1 MSAFSGLK
9 LVAAKRPQTAAPAVV
24 RRAKLAG
31 QLAEQMELVRANAAG
46 TTYAPM
52 RVRSVLDKAT
62 GLRSSVQH
70 AKRVKQWWFMADT
83 GRVCLQVRYGTR
95 VLELAR
101 ACAAGTTYAPMRVRS
116 VLDKATGLRSSVQ
129 HAKRVRQWWWLVP
142 ETGRV
147 CLQVFYGTRILDLAK
162 GKNSIDVGSSA
173 ELLTVL
179 ETVKK
184 CVELGELDAQID
196 AASAA
201 VRARFVK

>member
-31 QLAEQMELVRANAAG
+31 QLDEQMELVRANAAG
-46 TTYAPM
+46 TTYAPVRM
-52 RVRSVLDKAT
+52 RSVLDKAT
-62 GLRSSVQH
+62 GLRSSVAH
-70 AKRVKQWWFMADT
+70 AKRVKQWWFVADT

-95 VLELAR
+95 VLELA
-101 ACAAGTTYAPMRVRS
+101 
-116 VLDKATGLRSSVQ
+116 
-129 HAKRVRQWWWLVP
+129 
-142 ETGRV
+142 
-147 CLQVFYGTRILDLAK
+147 K

-173 ELLTVL
+173 ELLGVL
-179 ETVKK
+179 ATVKK

>member
-31 QLAEQMELVRANAAG
+31 QLDEQMELVRANAAG

-52 RVRSVLDKAT
+52 RMRYVLDKAT
-62 GLRSSVQH
+62 GLRSSV
-70 AKRVKQWWFMADT
+70 
-83 GRVCLQVRYGTR
+83 
-95 VLELAR
+95 E
-101 ACAAGTTYAPMRVRS
+101 
-116 VLDKATGLRSSVQ
+116 

-147 CLQVFYGTRILDLAK
+147 CLQVFYGTRILDLAM
-162 GKNSIDVGSSA
+162 GKNSIDVGSNA
-173 ELLTVL
+173 ELLSVL

-184 CVELGELDAQID
+184 CVELGELDAQIE